1 MIYLRNII
9 IITIDSL
16 RPDHTSVYGYYR
28 DTTPFL
34 KSLVSK
40 FKVYKNAYANGSHT
54 ASSFISSFTSTYPL
68 IFAPSK
74 LEVNNLWKILLKHRI
89 TFPEILNKYEY
100 ETIAFNIDPFLSKY
114 MLGLT
119 SRFSKAI
126 ESLPGIIIGSSKH
139 GEKRS
144 LLG

>member
-1 MIYLRNII
+1 MN
-9 IITIDSL
+9 
-16 RPDHTSVYGYYR
+16 
-28 DTTPFL
+28 
-34 KSLVSK
+34 
-40 FKVYKNAYANGSHT
+40 
-54 ASSFISSFTSTYPL
+54 
-68 IFAPSK
+68 
-74 LEVNNLWKILLKHRI
+74 HRI